1 MEIIRSV
8 VQYCVYICCT
18 CVSIRMDIYIYIERE
33 RERISII
40 DNSKMNSIIEVV
52 QMFLIPQ
59 LRDVFASSRGPA
71 RGGSKT

>member
-1 MEIIRSV
+1 M
-8 VQYCVYICCT
+8 
-18 CVSIRMDIYIYIERE
+18 YIYIERE